1 MAGGRLEEV
10 SVEEVA
16 MVTNLARCKP
26 CPPIFFEASFL
37 PLVSPPPLPPFYLH
51 LRRNRDK
58 VMLGELSWQI

>member
-16 MVTNLARCKP
+16 MATNPARSKP
-26 CPPIFFEASFL
+26 CPLTFFEASCL

-51 LRRNRDK
+51 LRKSRDK